1 VSPWVATAVIVVT
14 ISALVIV
21 LARSLLLV
29 VTVAGGSM
37 EPTLRPGD
45 RVLVRRRRAP
55 VQVGDILVFRDP
67 YNQRVIKRV
76 AAIAG
81 DAVPAS
87 VRLAAGG
94 TELVPAGML
103 VLLGDGI
110 RSSDSRQWGL
120 IRADQVL
127 GQMIGKLPG

>member
-14 ISALVIV
+14 VCALVMV

-29 VTVAGGSM
+29 VTVVGGSM
-37 EPTLRPGD
+37 EPALRPGD
-45 RVLVRRRRAP
+45 RVLVRRRCAP

-81 DAVPAS
+81 DAVPPS

-110 RSSDSRQWGL
+110 SSSDSRQWGL